1 MTTIDSRAD
10 LARIQKTIANPLPPV
25 SGEKFAGIIGDRPSQ
40 SAKSPSI
47 WNPVF
52 KALDLPV
59 TYLAFDVDLPQLA
72 ALIQV
77 LRDSDGYIGGN
88 VTMPYKVAVMAH
100 LDEIDPKARDIGAVN
115 TIVRTADGA
124 LVGYNTDGQ
133 GALDSL
139 TSPLPGEASPAIADL
154 DGKRV
159 LMIGAGG
166 AARAIGF
173 YLAEALGRGGR
184 LDISNRDAAK
194 GRELAGAVDR
204 KHHNCRFVESFGSCD
219 YELVVNASTV
229 GQSGIRRLG
238 HGTVTC
244 LEPFSPLAP
253 ADAPVFAASSAGDD
267 RAFYLQWGRMVGSA
281 IGANNAASFDVMTRF
296 PADAVIFDII
306 FSPIETVLLRHGRWT
321 GHRVLN
327 GKGMNVRQA
336 VDGFFSRV
344 CRRLLEQRGLHTR
357 EGHERVLA
365 SMYSAW

>member
-1 MTTIDSRAD
+1 MTSIGSRDD
-10 LARIQKTIANPLPPV
+10 LARVQNTVANPLPPI
-25 SGEKFAGIIGDRPSQ
+25 SGDKFAGIIGDRPSQ

-59 TYLAFDVDLPQLA
+59 TYLAFDVEPHQLGA
-72 ALIQV
+72 VVQA
-77 LRDSDGYIGGN
+77 LRDSEGYIGGN

-100 LDEIDPKARDIGAVN
+100 LDEVDAKASDIGAVN
-115 TIVRTADGA
+115 TIVRTAEGR

-139 TSPLPGEASPAIADL
+139 VNPLPGEAGPAMADL
-154 DGKRV
+154 AGKKV

-173 YLAEALGRGGR
+173 YLAESLGRGGR

-219 YELVVNASTV
+219 YELVLNASTV

-238 HGTVTC
+238 DGAVTC

-253 ADAPVFAASSAGDD
+253 ADAPVLAASSAGDD
-267 RAFYLQWGRMVGSA
+267 RAFYLQWGRMMGSA
-281 IGANNAASFDVMTRF
+281 IGANTAASFDVMTRF
-296 PADAVIFDII
+296 PPEAVIFDII

-321 GHRVLN
+321 GRRVLN

-336 VDGFFSRV
+336 VDGFFNRV
-344 CRRLLEQRGLHTR
+344 CRRLLEQRDLHTS